1 MSIFKLIIKFLLK
14 IFFSKTYKKKLF
26 LGKIFFKKI
35 ILNIYNFFPNRKLI
49 NFFLIA
55 GSDKYDNHKDL
66 YNALQIYKAN
76 AKNIFEIGIGGHDF
90 QFSGG
95 ESLLALSKFYIGSK
109 VFGLDIV
116 DKSFLN
122 NEQILTFRGSQI
134 DKKVLNKIIKR
145 VKGFDIIIDDGSHFG
160 THQVKTFEIMFP
172 RLNKGGVYIVEDLY
186 GSFARSFL
194 GDAKM
199 NKNKNIVA
207 NFKQFIKNVYAE
219 YIPNEFLSKLEKKFS
234 INKVLFFNNSVFIQK
249 CLNKKKKII
258 NLKKAN
264 ESIKYFNLR
273 FKENSAIKTQSG
285 LIKYLKS

>member
-1 MSIFKLIIKFLLK
+1 
-14 IFFSKTYKKKLF
+14 
-26 LGKIFFKKI
+26 
-35 ILNIYNFFPNRKLI
+35 
-49 NFFLIA
+49 
-55 GSDKYDNHKDL
+55 
-66 YNALQIYKAN
+66 
-76 AKNIFEIGIGGHDF
+76 
-90 QFSGG
+90 
-95 ESLLALSKFYIGSK
+95 
-109 VFGLDIV
+109 
-116 DKSFLN
+116 
-122 NEQILTFRGSQI
+122 
-134 DKKVLNKIIKR
+134 
-145 VKGFDIIIDDGSHFG
+145 
-160 THQVKTFEIMFP
+160 MFP